1 LLRQN
6 SSGISGGTDSD
17 SDIDGSDHPLLGD
30 PVDTIPEDEDEDIE
44 RDAGGTWREGA
55 WASEVRE
62 WWEWVSGRRRREEDP
77 DRTR

>member
-1 LLRQN
+1 
-6 SSGISGGTDSD
+6 
-17 SDIDGSDHPLLGD
+17 
-30 PVDTIPEDEDEDIE
+30 VDTIPEDEDEDIE